1 MLVLWSRVIV
11 ILLKKP
17 ISNAPSESTKKSTNL
32 LSKRYKISEGDVL
45 GWETV
50 LKISHFP
57 HKFPAPRP
65 DIHLSEN
72 ISAVDIISRS
82 TSRL

>member
-1 MLVLWSRVIV
+1 MLLRKVQ
-11 ILLKKP
+11 
-17 ISNAPSESTKKSTNL
+17 KSQQICCQRDT
-32 LSKRYKISEGDVL
+32 KISEGDVL

-72 ISAVDIISRS
+72 ISAIVIISRS
-82 TSRL
+82 ASRL